1 MYPGADGI
9 LTTLNS
15 LINSNGLL
23 SALLATLVAA
33 IIGWGI
39 SSLRRRHQRSRYP
52 ARFRAAVAVTVL
64 LALVVGVAG
73 GVALAN
79 RALTPAPTC
88 APGKVDFDGSTAF
101 APIMNE
107 VVTEYEQDC
116 PQAQITINAVGS
128 ADGLADLTRANTT
141 PVVAMSDGLPQL
153 LPGPQYV
160 GRPVGVIIFA
170 VVGNRESLPPNLFT
184 PGFGGGMSA
193 GQIAQVFEH
202 PASPGI
208 TFVPVG
214 RPLGSGTRN
223 EFARDVLDSQYASA
237 GSCPRPHAVCDEATT
252 LDLLTYVNDT
262 TGAIGYAEADA
273 LPFFP
278 SVGAIPIS
286 IDGVGYEPT
295 RLNTLNGNYSFYATE
310 YLYTNGIPEGLE
322 ADVIDFLMSKAVA
335 AQLRDTSFIS
345 CSDLGRSNL
354 SSACPAS

>member
-15 LINSNGLL
+15 VINSNGLL
-23 SALLATLVAA
+23 SALAATLVAA
-33 IIGWGI
+33 VIGWGI
-39 SSLRRRHQRSRYP
+39 SALRRRHQRSRYP
-52 ARFRAAVAVTVL
+52 ARFRAGVAATVV

-79 RALTPAPTC
+79 RALAPAPTC
-88 APGKVDFDGSTAF
+88 APGKIDFDGSTAF

-128 ADGLADLTRANTT
+128 ADGLADLAHTNKT

-184 PGFGGGMSA
+184 PGFGGGMSP

-202 PASPGI
+202 PASAGI
-208 TFVPVG
+208 NFVPVG

-223 EFARDVLDSQYASA
+223 EFSRDVLHSQYASA
-237 GSCPRPHAVCDEATT
+237 GSCPRPHRVCDEATT
-252 LDLLTYVNDT
+252 LDLLTYVNGT
-262 TGAIGYAEADA
+262 SGAIGYAEADA

-278 SVGAIPIS
+278 SVAAIPIS
-286 IDGVGYEPT
+286 VQGVGYEPT
-295 RLNTLNGNYSFYATE
+295 RLNTLNGDYSFYATE
-310 YLYTNGIPEGLE
+310 YLYTNGIPGGLE